1 MLRITPMGIEILNVL
16 WEAGEALT
24 AKQIT
29 ERSPVLKKN
38 SVNVL
43 VKRMMDDGYLKV
55 DHVQYSGTVLARAY
69 APTMTYTEFL
79 EAHDGDK
86 RGETKLL
93 KQRKVKRRLLTDTV
107 KTILSTMD
115 TGIRLKYWKRFWKNI
130 KRSWNAKNRKTA
142 GNVRRQSKRD
152 AEGPAF
158 KAE

>member
-79 EAHDGDK
+79 
-86 RGETKLL
+86 
-93 KQRKVKRRLLTDTV
+93 
-107 KTILSTMD
+107 
-115 TGIRLKYWKRFWKNI
+115 
-130 KRSWNAKNRKTA
+130 
-142 GNVRRQSKRD
+142 
-152 AEGPAF
+152 
-158 KAE
+158 

>member
-115 TGIRLKYWKRFWKNI
+115 TGSIQDSIEILEAFLEKY
-130 KRSWNAKNRKTA
+130 
-142 GNVRRQSKRD
+142 
-152 AEGPAF
+152 
-158 KAE
+158 KAELECEKQKDGGKCSETK

>member
-69 APTMTYTEFL
+69 APMMTYTEFL
-79 EAHDGDK
+79 EAHEGDK

-115 TGIRLKYWKRFWKNI
+115 TGSIQDSIEIL
-130 KRSWNAKNRKTA
+130 
-142 GNVRRQSKRD
+142 
-152 AEGPAF
+152 EAF
-158 KAE
+158 LENYKAELECEKQKDGGKCSETK